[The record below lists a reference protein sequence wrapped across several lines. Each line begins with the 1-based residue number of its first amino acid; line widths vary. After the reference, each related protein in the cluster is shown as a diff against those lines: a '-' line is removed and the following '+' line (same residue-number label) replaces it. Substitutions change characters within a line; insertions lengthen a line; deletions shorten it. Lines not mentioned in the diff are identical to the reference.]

1 MSLMDLTLVISEL
14 NAPAVSDIFISRLKQ
29 LLAGGRVGVAE
40 ERPPTDSLN
49 PAVPYRSGNVN
60 GPFSSYV
67 TL

>member
-29 LLAGGRVGVAE
+29 LLAGGRVGAAE
-40 ERPPTDSLN
+40 ERPPTDPLSSG
-49 PAVPYRSGNVN
+49 VPYRSGDAN
-60 GPFSSYV
+60 GPFSIYV